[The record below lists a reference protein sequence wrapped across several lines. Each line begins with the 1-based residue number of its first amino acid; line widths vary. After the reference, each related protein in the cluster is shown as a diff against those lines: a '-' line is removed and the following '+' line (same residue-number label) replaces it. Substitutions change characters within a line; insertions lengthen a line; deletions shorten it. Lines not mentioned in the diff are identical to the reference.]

1 MTCSNVFTSLAEW
14 TKRRSAGTDLFTYYG
29 WFFTTFNF
37 IQYDLGHPVIEQP
50 FSLRWSRIYGPCYVR
65 GGDFKA
71 KISSLW
77 IFCINHPPL
86 KECLQP
92 WSGRASMTSIIS
104 WAEGRLR
111 AIFERFSFCLL
122 LSSSLH
128 HYWYS
133 KMFSFFLVDQNCLPA
148 QQATLLWGVSPW
160 GVLGLSNETKKKI
173 SNETKKDIKWA
184 RGQQQDIKWN
194 MKTAPIFKISNQSG
208 RLTCRQRCTKS
219 LGPSRKEQPTKY
231 WQ

>member
-1 MTCSNVFTSLAEW
+1 MTSSNVFTSLAEW

-29 WFFTTFNF
+29 WFLTTFNF
-37 IQYDLGHPVIEQP
+37 IRYDLGDPVIEQP

-71 KISSLW
+71 KISWLL

-111 AIFERFSFCLL
+111 SSFDKRFSFCLL
-122 LSSSLH
+122 LFTPLLKF
-128 HYWYS
+128 WNV
-133 KMFSFFLVDQNCLPA
+133 FFLFCWSNLFTCSTSHFAVGCFSMR
-148 QQATLLWGVSPW
+148 SPRFIKW
-160 GVLGLSNETKKKI
+160 DKKKRYQMRQKKI
-173 SNETKKDIKWA
+173 SNEHD
-184 RGQQQDIKWN
+184 DN
-194 MKTAPIFKISNQSG
+194 DKISNE
-208 RLTCRQRCTKS
+208 TWK
-219 LGPSRKEQPTKY
+219 
-231 WQ
+231 